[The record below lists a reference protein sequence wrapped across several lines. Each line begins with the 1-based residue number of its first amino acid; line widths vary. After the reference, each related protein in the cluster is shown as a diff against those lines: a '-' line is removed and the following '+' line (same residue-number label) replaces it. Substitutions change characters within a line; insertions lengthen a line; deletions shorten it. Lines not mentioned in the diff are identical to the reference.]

1 MRLSVYRCL
10 YLTAQY
16 GCFINTMNPGTTKRT
31 IVNQESKGM
40 LIGFIGILIFSLT
53 LPVSKIAV
61 LSFDPYFIAFGRAL
75 LAGLVALAYL
85 IYKAAPWP
93 QKSDWIKFIVI
104 ALGVVFGFPI
114 FTTVAM
120 KEGSSSHGAVILGMM
135 PLATTVIGVL
145 RFKERPSI
153 GFWLVSLF
161 GAALVVVYAL
171 LKSSGSFTYIDGL
184 LVVGGICACIGYVEG
199 GELSRRMNPRAVIS
213 WALVVSLP
221 INAIVTLYLFI
232 PEYWNADAIAWT
244 SFIYLSLFPM
254 FLGFFFWYEGLA
266 IGGIA
271 RVSQV
276 QLIQPF
282 CTLVAASLLLGDHLT
297 IMNMVFAF
305 LVVSTVILSKRMLV
319 KST

>member
-1 MRLSVYRCL
+1 
-10 YLTAQY
+10 
-16 GCFINTMNPGTTKRT
+16 MNK
-31 IVNQESKGM
+31 ESKGM

-61 LSFDPYFIAFGRAL
+61 LSFNPYFIAFGRAV
-75 LAGLVALAYL
+75 LAGCFALAYL
-85 IYKAAPWP
+85 FT
-93 QKSDWIKFIVI
+93 QKQALPSRSDLKKFIVI
-104 ALGVVFGFPI
+104 SLGVVFGFPI

-120 KEGSSSHGAVILGMM
+120 THGSSSHGAVILGMM

-145 RFKERPSI
+145 RFKERPSL
-153 GFWLVSLF
+153 GFWLVSLL
-161 GAALVVVYAL
+161 GAGLVVLYAL
-171 LKSSGSFTYIDGL
+171 LKSSGGFTYVDTL
-184 LVVGGICACIGYVEG
+184 LVLGGISACIGYVEG

-213 WALVVSLP
+213 WALVISLP
-221 INAIVTLYLFI
+221 FNIVMTCFTYQQGYINAGLV
-232 PEYWNADAIAWT
+232 AWT

-282 CTLVAASLLLGDHLT
+282 CTLVAASFLLGESLT
-297 IMNMVFAF
+297 MMNLVFAV
-305 LVVSTVILSKRMLV
+305 LVVSTVILGRRMLV
-319 KST
+319 KRA

>member
-1 MRLSVYRCL
+1 
-10 YLTAQY
+10 
-16 GCFINTMNPGTTKRT
+16 
-31 IVNQESKGM
+31 VNKETKGM

-61 LSFDPYFIAFGRAL
+61 LTFNPYFIAFGRAC
-75 LAGLVALAYL
+75 LAGLFALAYL
-85 IYKAAPWP
+85 LYKQYPLPSKTDLA
-93 QKSDWIKFIVI
+93 KITVI

-135 PLATTVIGVL
+135 PLATTVIGVI

-153 GFWLVSLF
+153 GFWLVSIL
-161 GAALVVVYAL
+161 GAGLVMTYAL
-171 LKSSGSFTYIDGL
+171 LKSSGSLSYIDGL
-184 LVVGGICACIGYVEG
+184 LVLGGICACIGYVEG

-213 WALVVSLP
+213 WALLISLP
-221 INAIVTLYLFI
+221 INIIATYFTFS
-232 PEYWNADAIAWT
+232 PAYWSADPIALT

-254 FLGFFFWYEGLA
+254 YLGFFFWYEGLA

-282 CTLVAASLLLGDHLT
+282 CTLLAASLFLGDPLT
-297 IMNMVFAF
+297 AMNMVFAF

-319 KST
+319 KRQ

>member
-1 MRLSVYRCL
+1 M
-10 YLTAQY
+10 
-16 GCFINTMNPGTTKRT
+16 
-31 IVNQESKGM
+31 NQESKGM

-319 KST
+319 KRN

>member
-1 MRLSVYRCL
+1 
-10 YLTAQY
+10 
-16 GCFINTMNPGTTKRT
+16 
-31 IVNQESKGM
+31 M

-75 LAGLVALAYL
+75 LAGIVALAYL
-85 IYKAAPWP
+85 LFTQSPLPSKTDLA
-93 QKSDWIKFIVI
+93 KFAVI

-145 RFKERPSI
+145 RFKERPSL
-153 GFWLVSLF
+153 GFWLVSLL
-161 GAALVVVYAL
+161 GAALVVLYAL
-171 LKSSGSFTYIDGL
+171 LKNAGSFTYIDGL
-184 LVVGGICACIGYVEG
+184 LVLGGICACIGYVEG
-199 GELSRRMNPRAVIS
+199 GELSRKLNPRAVIS
-213 WALVVSLP
+213 WALVISLP
-221 INAIVTLYLFI
+221 INIVMSYLTFNA
-232 PEYWNADAIAWT
+232 EYWNADLIAWT
-244 SFIYLSLFPM
+244 SFVYLSIFPM

-282 CTLVAASLLLGDHLT
+282 CTLLAASIFLGDHLT
-297 IMNMVFAF
+297 VMNMVFAF
-305 LVVSTVILSKRMLV
+305 LVVSTVILSKKMLV
-319 KST
+319 KRN

>member
-1 MRLSVYRCL
+1 
-10 YLTAQY
+10 
-16 GCFINTMNPGTTKRT
+16 
-31 IVNQESKGM
+31 M

-75 LAGLVALAYL
+75 LAGAVALIYL
-85 IYKAAPWP
+85 LYQQAPLP
-93 QKSDWIKFIVI
+93 SKTDLVKFSVI

-120 KEGSSSHGAVILGMM
+120 REGSSSHGAVILGMM
-135 PLATTVIGVL
+135 PLATTVIGVI
-145 RFKERPSI
+145 RFKERPSM
-153 GFWLVSLF
+153 GFWAVSLL
-161 GAALVVVYAL
+161 GASLVVVYAL

-184 LVVGGICACIGYVEG
+184 LVLGGICACVGYVEG
-199 GELSRRMNPRAVIS
+199 GELSRKMNPRIVIS
-213 WALVVSLP
+213 WALVISIP
-221 INAIVTLYLFI
+221 INIVMSYLTFSSV
-232 PEYWNADAIAWT
+232 YFSADVFAWV
-244 SFIYLSLFPM
+244 SFIYLSLFSM

-282 CTLVAASLLLGDHLT
+282 CTLLAASILLGDHLT
-297 IMNMVFAF
+297 AMNMVFAF

-319 KST
+319 KRH

>member
-1 MRLSVYRCL
+1 
-10 YLTAQY
+10 
-16 GCFINTMNPGTTKRT
+16 
-31 IVNQESKGM
+31 M

-61 LSFDPYFIAFGRAL
+61 LSFDPYFIAFGRAC

-85 IYKAAPWP
+85 LYT
-93 QKSDWIKFIVI
+93 KSPMPSRADLAKFVVI

-145 RFKERPSI
+145 RFKERPSL
-153 GFWLVSLF
+153 GFWLVSLL
-161 GAALVVVYAL
+161 GAALVIIYAL
-171 LKSSGSFTYIDGL
+171 LKSAGSFTYVDGL
-184 LVVGGICACIGYVEG
+184 LVLGGVCACIGYVEG
-199 GELSRRMNPRAVIS
+199 GELSRKMNPRAVIS
-213 WALVVSLP
+213 WALVISLP
-221 INAIVTLYLFI
+221 INIVMSYLLFDSA
-232 PEYWNADAIAWT
+232 YWNADVIAWT
-244 SFIYLSLFPM
+244 TFVYLSLFPM

-266 IGGIA
+266 VGGIA

-282 CTLVAASLLLGDHLT
+282 CTLIAASIFLGDHLT
-297 IMNMVFAF
+297 LMNMVFAF
-305 LVVSTVILSKRMLV
+305 LVVSTVILSKKMLV
-319 KST
+319 KRN

>member
-1 MRLSVYRCL
+1 M
-10 YLTAQY
+10 
-16 GCFINTMNPGTTKRT
+16 
-31 IVNQESKGM
+31 NQESKGM

-61 LSFDPYFIAFGRAL
+61 LSFDPYFIAFGRAF
-75 LAGLVALAYL
+75 LAGIVALAYL
-85 IYKAAPWP
+85 IYKQVPWP
-93 QKSDWIKFIVI
+93 QKSDWVKFVII

-135 PLATTVIGVL
+135 PLATTVIGVI

-153 GFWLVSLF
+153 GFWLVSLL

-171 LKSSGSFTYIDGL
+171 LKSSGGITYIDGL
-184 LVVGGICACIGYVEG
+184 LVAGGICACIGYVEG

-221 INAIVTLYLFI
+221 INVIASFYLFSST
-232 PEYWNADAIAWT
+232 YWGADALAWT

-266 IGGIA
+266 VGGIA

-282 CTLVAASLLLGDHLT
+282 CTLVAASVLLGDHLT
-297 IMNMVFAF
+297 MINMVFAF

-319 KST
+319 KRT